1 MPYEIHIR
9 EVTAQRVH
17 QLKSESIKTLWNLA
31 LDNETTYDNWSQLA
45 HTQMNLII
53 KDVFIDYTRN
63 YMTPDDIINGTG
75 PVKWSFG
82 ASIFFSWTAITTIGE
97 ALINFVIIM

>member
-1 MPYEIHIR
+1 MLEQIDEEPAEAEFEKSTRKERFKRKLRIILPHVGLVFLSTLYTLLGAYVFHRIEMPYEIHIR

-45 HTQMNLII
+45 HTQ
-53 KDVFIDYTRN
+53 
-63 YMTPDDIINGTG
+63 
-75 PVKWSFG
+75 
-82 ASIFFSWTAITTIGE
+82 
-97 ALINFVIIM
+97 